1 MDCKVSFSNNH
12 IYDVQECT
20 KCTSAYSYS
29 AYKNN
34 ELICYGYNLSDILSQ
49 IVCIEKDILDKNEA
63 LEEDTNKNANKNIGI

>member
-20 KCTSAYSYS
+20 KCTSAYSYG
-29 AYKNN
+29 AYRNN

-49 IVCIEKDILDKNEA
+49 IVCIENDILNKNKA
-63 LEEDTNKNANKNIGI
+63 LEEDTVKNASENMCI